1 MITGGGDSCH
11 SRYADEKSKCLV
23 RALELKGDG
32 LSTQTW
38 SWKVMDSVH
47 KQGLTGP
54 HYITEYQLADLTDR
68 FFFPEIES

>member
-23 RALELKGDG
+23 RALKLKGDG

-38 SWKVMDSVH
+38 SWKVMNSVP
-47 KQGLTGP
+47 KPGAG
-54 HYITEYQLADLTDR
+54 R
-68 FFFPEIES
+68 